1 MRVTER
7 QMLNLA
13 TRDVQRK
20 SAQVYSLQRQAIS
33 GRRVQ
38 QIQDDPA
45 AAARYRLIREAQS
58 ASEDHARNITLSR
71 TSLEAADSALSEAGN
86 LILRAKEISVA
97 MGTGTMS
104 AEERQVAAQ
113 EVASLYQ
120 AMLGLANTKVAGEYI
135 FAGYSTDQR
144 PFLADGSYVG
154 DDGVKRVVVGQGAA
168 VEVSVSGSEAF
179 TAAGG
184 VDVFGALEDLRQA
197 LLTDDVPTI
206 VASIDVMDDVQTQLI
221 SARADAGLKANGLDV
236 AEAVRARLEDT
247 LLAEASDLVD
257 IDSVEV
263 FLSLNAATN
272 SLQQAITVS
281 SQLVGTSMLE

>member
-1 MRVTER
+1 
-7 QMLNLA
+7 MLSMA
-13 TRDVQRK
+13 TRDIQRQ
-20 SAQVYSLQRQAIS
+20 SAEVYSLQQQAIS

-38 QIQDDPA
+38 RIQDDPA
-45 AAARYRLIREAQS
+45 AAARYRLICEAKS

-71 TSLEAADSALSEAGN
+71 TNLEAADSALSEAGN
-86 LILRAKEISVA
+86 LILRAKEIAVA
-97 MGTGTMS
+97 MATDTMS

-113 EVASLYQ
+113 EVESLYR
-120 AMLGLANTKVAGEYI
+120 AMLGLANTKVAGEFI

-144 PFLADGSYVG
+144 PFLADGTYVG
-154 DDGVKRVVVGQGAA
+154 DDGVKRVEVGQGATA
-168 VEVSVSGSEAF
+168 EVSVSGSEAF

-184 VDVFGALEDLRQA
+184 ADIFGALEDLRQG
-197 LLTDDVPTI
+197 LLADDVPAIT
-206 VASIDVMDDVQTQLI
+206 ASIDVMDDAQTQLI

-257 IDSVEV
+257 IDAVGV
-263 FLSLNAATN
+263 FLSLNAAMN

-281 SQLVGTSMLE
+281 SQLARTSLLE